1 MPLTKSVHRERVAE
15 KEAATRADIA
25 EREDMLAGTTDAGN
39 SRNLEDSLDYRYY
52 KRVRIYAVSFYYKT
66 AMLPEENQQP
76 KPADTQAADQNTQN
90 ENPALPRLRTMK
102 YDASHYLKEKNIS
115 FLDLVAKEQQK
126 HEEEVFEFRDRMTDQ
141 IWFKVILTLIVLIVL
156 GIGGYA
162 AFTYFVA
169 QPVTLQPG
177 EAAPKNYL
185 AVERRDVV
193 STREGD
199 RAGLFE
205 KLRASRKD
213 RLPSG
218 SIKQVIIKLENLSGT
233 AHYATIK
240 EFFGTLDF
248 RPPNDL
254 AANLENN
261 FNFLIYYTPQGASA
275 GMILEPKNPERA
287 FAQMVAWE
295 RSIILDWRYFYFD
308 QTITSTSKVFTDDV
322 IKNIDMRI
330 LNITEGTDLMYGFFA
345 GKYLLIST
353 SREFMELMISR
364 LLTSPPVK

>member
-1 MPLTKSVHRERVAE
+1 MP
-15 KEAATRADIA
+15 
-25 EREDMLAGTTDAGN
+25 
-39 SRNLEDSLDYRYY
+39 
-52 KRVRIYAVSFYYKT
+52 
-66 AMLPEENQQP
+66 PEETKQP
-76 KPADTQAADQNTQN
+76 KPPESQNTDEHTQN

-126 HEEEVFEFRDRMTDQ
+126 HEEDVFEFRERVTDQ
-141 IWFKVILTLIVLIVL
+141 TWFKVVMTLIVLIVL

-169 QPVTLQPG
+169 QPVTLAPG
-177 EAAPKNYL
+177 ETAPKNYL
-185 AVERRDVV
+185 VVEQRDVV
-193 STREGD
+193 SSREGD

-233 AHYATIK
+233 AHYATIG

-254 AANLENN
+254 ATNLENG
-261 FNFLIYYTPQGASA
+261 FNFLIYYTPQGASI

-287 FAQMVAWE
+287 FAQMIAWE
-295 RSIILDWRYFYFD
+295 RNIILDWRYFYFD

-322 IKNIDMRI
+322 IKNIDVRT
-330 LNITEGTDLMYGFFA
+330 LNITEGADLVYGFFA

-353 SREFMELMISR
+353 SREFMELMIAR